1 MPASNLNPTYLTTE
15 WCIVD
20 DWTIQYLVQRSG
32 KGKRA
37 AWKTNLGQVTGARSS
52 SSYKEHKRSPKES
65 IMLFSM
71 SPMDV
76 DDLDLAFRISN
87 LAMERLP
94 GALRTSLQGK
104 TDQQIAS
111 MSLLVQRLHEMTL
124 LFV

>member
-1 MPASNLNPTYLTTE
+1 
-15 WCIVD
+15 
-20 DWTIQYLVQRSG
+20 
-32 KGKRA
+32 
-37 AWKTNLGQVTGARSS
+37 
-52 SSYKEHKRSPKES
+52 
-65 IMLFSM
+65 MLFSM
-71 SPMDV
+71 SPMDD

-94 GALRTSLQGK
+94 GVLRTSLQGK